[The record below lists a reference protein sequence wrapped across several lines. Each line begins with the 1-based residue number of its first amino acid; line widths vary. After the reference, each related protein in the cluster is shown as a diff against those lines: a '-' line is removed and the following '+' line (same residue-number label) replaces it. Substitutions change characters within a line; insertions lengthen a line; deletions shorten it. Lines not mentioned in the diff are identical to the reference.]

1 MNLNRILFFLK
12 KFYNNYLIRKKVKA
26 KELQNKLYYAS
37 QRTLIWH
44 SFKKHKLAHF
54 SLYILILFYILT
66 TFSDFF
72 VPYDSQFRL
81 KDFNEIKPT
90 SIYFINEKGNFSR
103 PFIYGVKKELDIDTF
118 KYKLIED
125 KSKMYAIKLFIK
137 TKPYDLYG
145 ITLQHKLFGIE
156 DNKIPFYLLGSDR
169 IGRDIFSRIF
179 HAGKISLY
187 IGFGGVIV
195 TFLVGIIM
203 GGISGFYGG
212 KIDEVIQRIIEVLIS
227 IPEIPIWI
235 ALSAALP
242 REWGTIKIYFA
253 ITLILAV
260 RGWTGLARV
269 VRGKIISLREEEFA
283 LAAKAS
289 GASNSRIIFR
299 HLLPAFISYL
309 IVHITL
315 AIPNM
320 ILGET
325 ALSFLGLGIRPPAV
339 SWGTLLQD
347 AQEITV
353 IANYPWLLTPAIFV
367 VIAIL
372 VFNFIGDGIRDAA
385 DPYSTK

>member
-1 MNLNRILFFLK
+1 MNNNNLLNSLK
-12 KFYNNYLIRKKVKA
+12 NLYINYTTQKKEKA
-26 KELQNKLYYAS
+26 KEEQERLYYAP

-44 SFKKHKLAHF
+44 AFKKHKLAYF
-54 SLYILILFYILT
+54 SLYIIILFYIVT
-66 TFSDFF
+66 TFSVFF
-72 VPYDSQFRL
+72 TPYDSYFRL

-90 SIYFINEKGNFSR
+90 SIHFTNENGDLVR
-103 PFIYGVKKELDIDTF
+103 PFIYSVKKELNNETF
-118 KYKLIED
+118 IYKIIVD
-125 KSKMYAIKLFIK
+125 KSKKYPIKFFIERD
-137 TKPYDLYG
+137 PYDLFG
-145 ITLQHKLFGIE
+145 ITMKYKFFGIE
-156 DNKIPFYLLGSDR
+156 DQTIPFYILGSDR

-195 TFLVGIIM
+195 TFFIGIIM

-212 KIDEVIQRIIEVLIS
+212 KIDEAIQRIIEVLIS

-242 REWGTIKIYFA
+242 REWGTIKIYSA

-289 GASNSRIIFR
+289 GASNSRIIYR
-299 HLLPAFISYL
+299 HLLPAFMSYL
-309 IVHITL
+309 IVHVTL

-367 VIAIL
+367 VISIL
-372 VFNFIGDGIRDAA
+372 VFNFIGDGVRDAA
-385 DPYSTK
+385 DPYSSK

>member
-1 MNLNRILFFLK
+1 
-12 KFYNNYLIRKKVKA
+12 
-26 KELQNKLYYAS
+26 
-37 QRTLIWH
+37 
-44 SFKKHKLAHF
+44 
-54 SLYILILFYILT
+54 
-66 TFSDFF
+66 
-72 VPYDSQFRL
+72 
-81 KDFNEIKPT
+81 
-90 SIYFINEKGNFSR
+90 
-103 PFIYGVKKELDIDTF
+103 
-118 KYKLIED
+118 
-125 KSKMYAIKLFIK
+125 
-137 TKPYDLYG
+137 
-145 ITLQHKLFGIE
+145 
-156 DNKIPFYLLGSDR
+156 
-169 IGRDIFSRIF
+169 
-179 HAGKISLY
+179 
-187 IGFGGVIV
+187 
-195 TFLVGIIM
+195 M